1 MSIKIEVENE
11 VDIDDNNK
19 SQVHNFQIRPTHN
32 QK

>member
-1 MSIKIEVENE
+1 MSTKLKVETEVA
-11 VDIDDNNK
+11 IDDNNK

>member
-1 MSIKIEVENE
+1 MSTKLMVENE
-11 VDIDDNNK
+11 EAIDDNNK